1 MATKI
6 RALQS
11 LSSSEYGKLK
21 TGETGFCKPSTAKQ
35 LVSWGMAEIISE
47 NEEGPKKEIKPF
59 FTVGNYESKP
69 ESKPV
74 LYKPDEEEDAEK
86 AAGKK
91 EVDEDREKKE
101 QAELAKKK
109 YK

>member
-21 TGETGFCKPSTAKQ
+21 VGETGYCKPSTAKQ
-35 LVSWGMAEIISE
+35 LVSWGMAEIVSE
-47 NEEGPKKEIKPF
+47 NEEAPKKEVKPF
-59 FTVGNYESKP
+59 INVGGHESKP

-74 LYKPDEEEDAEK
+74 LYQPDEDAEK

-91 EVDEDREKKE
+91 EVDEEKEKKE
-101 QAELAKKK
+101 QAEQPKKK